1 MTQAVSARSGRRPAG
16 LDRTV
21 DPVGNLGAETLPA
34 RIHELLEDAI
44 ISGVHAPGERLHA
57 DRLAEQYGVSRIPV
71 REALRSL
78 HAAGWVDIRPRYGVY
93 VRERSEAEL
102 IELFE
107 ARSVVE
113 AAIATWAATRRNTAD
128 LTALR
133 RSVSRSRK
141 AAQRSDESALTESSA
156 DFYQRMRAA
165 ARNHVLATLSADL
178 QKRARFYFSMV
189 AGDLGRDWV
198 ELHAAVAEAVAAGDA
213 EEAAR
218 LSRQHILDT
227 GTAVAA
233 ALTAERTG

>member
-1 MTQAVSARSGRRPAG
+1 MTQTVTARAAGPARLG
-16 LDRTV
+16 ES
-21 DPVGNLGAETLPA
+21 VGSLGAETLPA

-44 ISGVHAPGERLHA
+44 ISGVLAPGERLHA
-57 DRLAEQYGVSRIPV
+57 DRLAKRYGVSRIPV

-78 HAAGWVDIRPRYGVY
+78 HAAGWVEIRPRYGVY

-102 IELFE
+102 SELFE

-113 AAIATWAATRRNTAD
+113 AAIASWAASRRSPAD

-133 RSVSRSRK
+133 RSVSRSRR
-141 AAQRSDESALTESSA
+141 AAQRGDESTLTESSA
-156 DFYQRMRAA
+156 EFYDRMRSAA
-165 ARNHVLATLSADL
+165 GNQVLATLSADL

-227 GTAVAA
+227 GSAVAA
-233 ALTAERTG
+233 ALVVERSS

>member
-1 MTQAVSARSGRRPAG
+1 MTHTVTARSGRLGRPG
-16 LDRTV
+16 EPIT
-21 DPVGNLGAETLPA
+21 NLGAETLPA

-44 ISGVHAPGERLHA
+44 ISGVLAPGERLHA

-78 HAAGWVDIRPRYGVY
+78 HAAGWVEIRPRYGVY

-102 IELFE
+102 TQLFE

-113 AAIATWAATRRNTAD
+113 AAIAGWAASRRSTAD

-133 RSVSRSRK
+133 KVVARSRR
-141 AAQRSDESALTESSA
+141 AAVREDENALTDSSA
-156 DFYQRMRAA
+156 DFYDRMRIA
-165 ARNHVLATLSADL
+165 ARNDVLGTLSADL

-198 ELHAAVAEAVAAGDA
+198 ELHAEVADAVAASDSDQ
-213 EEAAR
+213 AAA

-233 ALTAERTG
+233 ALATNQLG